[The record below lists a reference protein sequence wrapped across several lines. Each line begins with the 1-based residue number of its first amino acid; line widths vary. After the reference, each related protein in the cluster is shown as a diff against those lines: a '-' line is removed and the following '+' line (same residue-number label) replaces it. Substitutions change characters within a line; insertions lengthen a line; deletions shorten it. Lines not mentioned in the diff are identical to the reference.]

1 MSLAGVRLLA
11 RWCPAWRWRESGLRH
26 SCGTGESVSGNIP
39 SGGRGEGASQA
50 VQSRE
55 GLSTVAVARWRTG
68 L

>member
-1 MSLAGVRLLA
+1 MSPVCGIRVEQEKA
-11 RWCPAWRWRESGLRH
+11 CPETSRP
-26 SCGTGESVSGNIP
+26 V
-39 SGGRGEGASQA
+39 GGGEGASQA